1 MNNGTMIRNTN
12 LIIIVTACTVLE
24 VVPLLDD
31 DDDDTPKYNVI
42 SKGLMNTPII
52 FPSAA

>member
-1 MNNGTMIRNTN
+1 MIRNTN

-31 DDDDTPKYNVI
+31 DDDDDTPKYNVI

>member
-1 MNNGTMIRNTN
+1 MIRNTN

-31 DDDDTPKYNVI
+31 DDDDDDDDDTPKYNVI
-42 SKGLMNTPII
+42 SKGLTNTPII

>member
-1 MNNGTMIRNTN
+1 MIRNTN

-31 DDDDTPKYNVI
+31 DDDDDDDTPKYNVI
-42 SKGLMNTPII
+42 SKGLTNTPII